1 MDTTRR
7 IPEVTDTIVALSS
20 AAGPAARAIVRLSG
34 PAALSLLAQIFQ
46 PTSSRSPTHR
56 GVHEG
61 GLQLPGLHALLP
73 AQVHVSP
80 EPRSY
85 TGQDVVEFHLAGSPP
100 LVDCLIQRL
109 LALGAR
115 AALPGEFTMR
125 AFLAAKIDLT
135 QAEGVLG
142 VLQAGDRQELRSALS
157 QLAGGVLGP
166 MQQLREDLLCL
177 LADLEAGLDF
187 ADEDIRFVEAHD
199 MDKRLAAG
207 IGQITGLL
215 NRLESRAIHARPFR
229 VVLVGPP
236 NAGKSSLFNAL
247 LGKDVALTS
256 PAAGTTRDYLS
267 EVYRRNG
274 LEFELID
281 TAGVQE
287 AEGLIESQAQSLR
300 SRQGADA
307 DLLLVCSADG
317 EFENRSPDHGKQ
329 LGRILVRTKCDL
341 LSSPENTIATSA
353 LTSAGIDLL
362 WEYLATEARQV
373 DHRVTAGHAARSVD
387 HLGKTLGHLHEASKS
402 VGRGE
407 PELIALELRGAL
419 AELGELTGAVFTD
432 DLLDRIF
439 SRFCIGK

>member
-7 IPEVTDTIVALSS
+7 IPDVSDTIVALSS
-20 AAGPAARAIVRLSG
+20 AAGPAPRAIVRLSG
-34 PAALSLLAQIFQ
+34 PGARALLAQVFQ
-46 PTSSRSPTHR
+46 PTSSRSLTR

-73 AQVHVSP
+73 AHVHISP
-80 EPRSY
+80 EPKSY
-85 TGQDVVEFHLAGSPP
+85 TGQDVIEFHLVGSSP
-100 LVDCLIQRL
+100 LVNCLIQHL
-109 LALGAR
+109 LRLGAR

-135 QAEGVLG
+135 QAEAVLG
-142 VLQAGDRQELRSALS
+142 VLQAGNRQELHSALS

-166 MQQLREDLLCL
+166 MQQLRENLLCL

-187 ADEDIRFVEAHD
+187 ADEDIQFVETHD
-199 MDKRLAAG
+199 MDNRLAAA
-207 IGQITGLL
+207 IGQISDLL
-215 NRLESRAIHARPFR
+215 TQLETRAIHARPFR

-247 LGKDVALTS
+247 LGKEAALIS

-267 EVYRRNG
+267 EVYRRDG
-274 LEFELID
+274 LDFELID
-281 TAGVQE
+281 TAGIQD
-287 AEGLIESQAQSLR
+287 ANSPIESQAQSLR

-317 EFENRSPDHGKQ
+317 EFENDGHQ
-329 LGRILVRTKCDL
+329 LGRLLVRTKCDL
-341 LSSPENTIATSA
+341 LAGPATAIATSA
-353 LTSAGIDLL
+353 VTGVGIDLL
-362 WEYLATEARQV
+362 WEHLATEARQF
-373 DHRVTAGHAARSVD
+373 DHKVTAGHAARSVD
-387 HLGKTLGHLHEASKS
+387 HLGKTLRHLHEASKS
-402 VGRGE
+402 VGRDE
-407 PELIALELRGAL
+407 PELVALELRGAL